1 VIRVQI
7 DPKLQSWWDAMKL
20 GVLSFL
26 TYRLHPLAPYWRTAI
41 IRRAELRNPSR
52 PNGRLS

>member
-1 VIRVQI
+1 MIRIQI

-20 GVLSFL
+20 GVLSFK
-26 TYRLHPLAPYWRTAI
+26 TFGLHPLAPYWRTAI
-41 IRRAELRNPSR
+41 ILRAELRSPSR